1 MTAITKC
8 LIRVPPVNW
17 FTVAVKVLSQCDGS
31 GTGGSVNMCAAT
43 TENIMTKAGDASQ
56 DRELQD
62 DELEAVIG
70 GIIAVLIGLLLSD
83 ARPSTP
89 SPPASK

>member
-1 MTAITKC
+1 M
-8 LIRVPPVNW
+8 
-17 FTVAVKVLSQCDGS
+17 AVKVLSQCGGS
-31 GTGGSVNMCAAT
+31 GTGGSVNMCAPT

>member
-1 MTAITKC
+1 
-8 LIRVPPVNW
+8 
-17 FTVAVKVLSQCDGS
+17 
-31 GTGGSVNMCAAT
+31 MCAPT